1 MTTVQELLRL
11 NHGGVSRSEARLL
24 LAHRLGVRPEA
35 LIMHPE
41 KTVENACVLAFCQ
54 DLEKAEAGY
63 PIPYLTGLQ
72 AFWGR
77 DFVVTPAVLIPRPDT
92 ETLVEAALHT
102 IADKALT
109 VLELGTGSGC
119 IAVTLALEKPKT
131 TVVATDI
138 SEEALTVARENA
150 RRLQADNLTF
160 RAGEWFGAVEP
171 GEKFDL
177 IVSNPPYIAEG
188 DRHLPALRWEPVT
201 ALTAGVDGL
210 DDIRRIAAEALF
222 HLRDNGVLA
231 FEHGYDQGAAVRN
244 ILQQLGYRSIVTLRD
259 LGDNDRVTQ
268 GFVPNIA

>member
-1 MTTVQELLRL
+1 M
-11 NHGGVSRSEARLL
+11 
-24 LAHRLGVRPEA
+24 
-35 LIMHPE
+35 
-41 KTVENACVLAFCQ
+41 
-54 DLEKAEAGY
+54 
-63 PIPYLTGLQ
+63 
-72 AFWGR
+72 
-77 DFVVTPAVLIPRPDT
+77 
-92 ETLVEAALHT
+92 
-102 IADKALT
+102 
-109 VLELGTGSGC
+109 LELGTGSGC

-160 RAGEWFGAVEP
+160 RAGEWFGAVKP
-171 GEKFDL
+171 NEKFDL

-210 DDIRRIAAEALF
+210 DDIRHIAAEALF

-244 ILQQLGYRSIVTLRD
+244 ILLQLGYRSVVTLRD
-259 LGDNDRVTQ
+259 LGGNDRVTQ
-268 GFVPNIA
+268 GFAPNIA